1 MYPSGT
7 KKLYSNRWYKYPGE
21 PKEFMPLQRLL
32 DFFLKKSSSRRKKL
46 AHLHVG
52 PLRWCFDWMLPRG
65 WLSSTAEGL
74 ITWAFWTQEY
84 SSWLRNIVG
93 AKVRWLY
100 GGSALFLHVAEN
112 AHPHAFSFFQLSP
125 QLHSHCVTPPPPP
138 LPASYFTLLSCPPY
152 WNKKEVGSM

>member
-21 PKEFMPLQRLL
+21 HKEFMPLQRLL
-32 DFFLKKSSSRRKKL
+32 DFFLRKSSSRRKKQ

-52 PLRWCFDWMLPRG
+52 PLSWCFDWMLPRG
-65 WLSSTAEGL
+65 WISSTVEGL
-74 ITWAFWTQEY
+74 IMWAFWTQEY
-84 SSWLRNIVG
+84 SSWCVARLVQKRDDFM
-93 AKVRWLY
+93 

-125 QLHSHCVTPPPPP
+125 QLRSHCVTPPPP
-138 LPASYFTLLSCPPY
+138 LPANYFTLRSCPPH